1 VTALAAVA
9 AYLPERAVPIA
20 SLREQLGL
28 SVAEVKVFQR
38 YYGLDRVRRDEDGKT
53 LLDLMLAA
61 AGQLRELAGREHR
74 VRYVLQA
81 RTHPVVVPY
90 PVNPLAQA
98 CRHLGLEHAVA
109 FAVTQ
114 HACASGLLAIDLAG
128 RLLAATGDPDALAL
142 VFAGEKTF
150 TRGAQVL
157 PRQTVMSE
165 GAAACL
171 VSYGGAR
178 DRVLAYATAMYGQYD
193 DLRPRSELAAEFQ
206 ERYPHLLAEVML
218 TAIAKAGIALEDLHL
233 ILPHNVNVVSWQR
246 ISRIIGLPVERVLL
260 DNVPVTGH
268 CFCADGFINYRT
280 AVGTGRLRPG
290 DHYLMA
296 SVGLG
301 ATFSAMVFEH

>member
-1 VTALAAVA
+1 VTALAGVA
-9 AYLPERAVPIA
+9 AYLPGSGVPIA

-38 YYGLDRVRRDEDGKT
+38 YYGLDRVRRDEGGT
-53 LLDLMLAA
+53 LADLMLSA
-61 AGQLRELAGREHR
+61 AGRLTELPGRER
-74 VRYVLQA
+74 QIRYVLQA
-81 RTHPVVVPY
+81 RTNPVVVPHS
-90 PVNPLAQA
+90 VNPLAEV
-98 CRHLGLEHAVA
+98 CERLGLRHAIA

-128 RLLAATGDPDALAL
+128 RLLAGTGDPDALAL
-142 VFAGEKTF
+142 VFTGEKTF
-150 TRGAQVL
+150 TRGARVI

-171 VSYGGAR
+171 VRSGGDR
-178 DRVLAYATAMYGQYD
+178 DRMLAYATAMYGQYD
-193 DLRPRSELAAEFQ
+193 RLQPGSELAAEFQ

-218 TAIAKAGIALEDLHL
+218 AAVAGAGMDLDDLHL

-260 DNVPVTGH
+260 DNAPVTGH
-268 CFCADGFINYRT
+268 CFCADGLINYRT
-280 AVGTGRLRPG
+280 AVDTGRLARG
-290 DHYLMA
+290 DRYLMA
-296 SVGLG
+296 AVGLG

>member
-1 VTALAAVA
+1 MTALAAVA

-38 YYGLDRVRRDEDGKT
+38 YYGLDLVRRDDGGT

-61 AGQLRELAGREHR
+61 AGRLGELSGRER
-74 VRYVLQA
+74 RIRYVLHA
-81 RTHPVVVPY
+81 RTHPVVAPY
-90 PVNPLAQA
+90 PVNPLAEA
-98 CRHLGLEHAVA
+98 CRRLGLQHAVA

-142 VFAGEKTF
+142 VLTGEKTF
-150 TRGAQVL
+150 TRGAQVI

-171 VSYGGAR
+171 VRYGGTR

-193 DLRPRSELAAEFQ
+193 RLQPGSALATEFQ

-218 TAIAKAGIALEDLHL
+218 AAIADAGMVLDDLRL
-233 ILPHNVNVVSWQR
+233 ILPHNVNAVSWER

-280 AVGTGRLRPG
+280 AVGTGRLSPG
-290 DHYLMA
+290 DRYLMA
-296 SVGLG
+296 AVGLG

>member
-1 VTALAAVA
+1 MTALAGVA
-9 AYLPERAVPIA
+9 AYLPGSGVPIS

-38 YYGLDRVRRDEDGKT
+38 YYGLDLVRRDDGKT
-53 LLDLMLAA
+53 LVDLMLAA
-61 AGQLRELAGREHR
+61 AGRLAELSGHEQQ

-90 PVNPLAQA
+90 PVNPLAEA
-98 CRHLGLEHAVA
+98 CRRLGLQHAIA

-114 HACASGLLAIDLAG
+114 HACASGLLAIDIAG

-142 VFAGEKTF
+142 VFTGEKTF
-150 TRGAQVL
+150 TRGAQVI

-171 VSYGGAR
+171 VRYGGFR

-193 DLRPRSELAAEFQ
+193 RLQPGSELAAEFQ

-218 TAIAKAGIALEDLHL
+218 AAIAKAGIALGDLHL
-233 ILPHNVNVVSWQR
+233 ILPHNVNIVSWQR
-246 ISRIIGLPVERVLL
+246 ISKIIGLPVERVLL
-260 DNVPVTGH
+260 DNVPLAGH
-268 CFCADGFINYRT
+268 SFCADGFINYRT
-280 AVGTGRLRPG
+280 AVATGRLSPG
-290 DHYLMA
+290 DRYLMA
-296 SVGLG
+296 AVGLG

>member
-1 VTALAAVA
+1 MTALAAVA
-9 AYLPERAVPIA
+9 AYLPEHAVPLS

-38 YYGLDRVRRDEDGKT
+38 YYGLDQVRRDDGAT

-61 AGQLRELAGREHR
+61 AGRLGELSGREQR
-74 VRYVLQA
+74 IRYVLQA
-81 RTHPVVVPY
+81 RTHPVVTPY
-90 PVNPLAQA
+90 PVNPLAEA
-98 CRHLGLEHAVA
+98 CQRLGLQHAIA

-114 HACASGLLAIDLAG
+114 HACASGLLAIDIAG

-142 VFAGEKTF
+142 VFTGEKTF
-150 TRGAQVL
+150 TRGAQVI

-171 VSYGGAR
+171 VRYGGSR
-178 DRVLAYATAMYGQYD
+178 DRVLSYATAMYGQYD
-193 DLRPRSELAAEFQ
+193 RLQPGSELATEFQ

-218 TAIAKAGIALEDLHL
+218 AAIAKAGIALENLHL
-233 ILPHNVNVVSWQR
+233 ILPHNVNAVSWER

-260 DNVPVTGH
+260 DNVPVTAH
-268 CFCADGFINYRT
+268 CFCADGFINYQT
-280 AVGTGRLRPG
+280 AVSAGRLSPG

-296 SVGLG
+296 AVGLG

>member
-38 YYGLDRVRRDEDGKT
+38 YYGLDLVRRDDGGT

-61 AGQLRELAGREHR
+61 AGRLGELSGRER
-74 VRYVLQA
+74 RIRYVLHA
-81 RTHPVVVPY
+81 RTHPVVEPY
-90 PVNPLAQA
+90 PVNPLAEA
-98 CRHLGLEHAVA
+98 CRRLGLRHAVA

-142 VFAGEKTF
+142 VLTGEKTF
-150 TRGAQVL
+150 TRGAQVI

-171 VSYGGAR
+171 VRYGGTR
-178 DRVLAYATAMYGQYD
+178 DRVLSYATAMYGQYD
-193 DLRPRSELAAEFQ
+193 RLQPGSALATEFQ

-218 TAIAKAGIALEDLHL
+218 AAIADAGMALADLHL
-233 ILPHNVNVVSWQR
+233 ILPHNVNAVSWER

-280 AVGTGRLRPG
+280 AVSTGRLSPG
-290 DHYLMA
+290 DRYLMA
-296 SVGLG
+296 AVGLG

>member
-9 AYLPERAVPIA
+9 AYLPARAVPIA
-20 SLREQLGL
+20 SVREQLGL

-38 YYGLDRVRRDEDGKT
+38 YYGLELVRRDDGT

-61 AGQLRELAGREHR
+61 AGRLGELSGRERR

-81 RTHPVVVPY
+81 RTNPVVVPY
-90 PVNPLAQA
+90 PVNPLAEA
-98 CRHLGLEHAVA
+98 CRRLGLEHAVA

-114 HACASGLLAIDLAG
+114 HACASGLLAIDIAG

-142 VFAGEKTF
+142 VFTGEKTF
-150 TRGAQVL
+150 TRGAQVI

-171 VSYGGAR
+171 VRYGGDR
-178 DRVLAYATAMYGQYD
+178 DRVRSYASAMYGQYD
-193 DLRPRSELAAEFQ
+193 RLQPGTEVAAEFQ
-206 ERYPHLLAEVML
+206 ERYPHLLAEVIL
-218 TAIAKAGIALEDLHL
+218 AAVAKAGIALEDLRL
-233 ILPHNVNVVSWQR
+233 VLPHNVNAVSWER
-246 ISRIIGLPVERVLL
+246 ISRILGLPVERVLL
-260 DNVPVTGH
+260 DNVPLTGH

-280 AVGTGRLRPG
+280 AVDTGRLSPG
-290 DHYLMA
+290 DRYLMA
-296 SVGLG
+296 AVGLG